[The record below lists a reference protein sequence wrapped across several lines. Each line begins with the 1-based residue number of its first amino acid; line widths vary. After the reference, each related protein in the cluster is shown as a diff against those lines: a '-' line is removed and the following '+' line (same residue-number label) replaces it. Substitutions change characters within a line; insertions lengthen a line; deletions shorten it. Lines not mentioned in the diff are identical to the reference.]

1 MFFASVITSSFTPGL
16 EILSRFLTVLI
27 ELITSLPVMPFA
39 KGTEQPCNRTKEK
52 NMKIKNV
59 VFVPFIVL
67 IYLILV
73 QMSIPKKPLFY
84 AVHLNKNHGFSRS
97 NMINRTIGIA
107 NIATNVKSAIIDNA
121 PEFSLVLTTQSLS
134 L

>member
-1 MFFASVITSSFTPGL
+1 
-16 EILSRFLTVLI
+16 
-27 ELITSLPVMPFA
+27 
-39 KGTEQPCNRTKEK
+39 
-52 NMKIKNV
+52 MKIKNV